1 MNAADE
7 LLGPALK
14 NGQADEAAV
23 IAGDRKVT
31 YAELQAAAARC
42 GGAFAEL
49 GVGTQDRV
57 LLLADDGPEFYYV
70 YLGAM
75 KIGAVPVA
83 INLRASAQELAFMVA
98 DSGCKLLVADSQF
111 LETVERAKGMS
122 NSFPPVVVTDR
133 ADGIDDILS
142 LMVGRDERMHSVQL
156 DPEDTALWMY
166 TSGTT
171 GEPKAAVHR
180 LASLAHVPKYLKDVY
195 GVRPGDRL
203 FCSSNLFFAFSLGHM
218 LLAGLK
224 LGATMVVHA
233 GWPNAEDIA
242 DTIETHKP
250 DVVFSVPTFYRALV
264 SGGFAG
270 SPAFRNVRHFI
281 SAGERLPEP
290 LCRQWQTVTG
300 QPLLEGIG
308 ATEALV
314 MFIGNAP
321 KKFAPGATG
330 KPYPGIEVK
339 LTDEDGAPIKD
350 AGVPGIL
357 WVKAPTLADGY
368 WNQPDKT
375 TEAFKDGWYR
385 TGDMFVLDDK
395 GWFHHQGRG
404 DDMLKI
410 SGQWVSP
417 VQIEERVLDNPK
429 IMEAAVVGVTDTSGF
444 VRLAL
449 CMILADPGAD
459 REALE
464 EEICADLTG
473 NLSIYKCPRR
483 FVYLD
488 DFPRTP
494 TGKVQRFK
502 LRQIAADEVGG
513 RA

>member
-14 NGQADEAAV
+14 RGQADEVAI
-23 IAGDRKVT
+23 IAGARKIT
-31 YAELQAAAARC
+31 YAELQAAAARS
-42 GGAFAEL
+42 GGAFREL
-49 GVGTQDRV
+49 GVGRQDRV
-57 LLLADDGPEFYYV
+57 LLLADDGPEFFYV

-83 INLRASAQELAFMVA
+83 INLRASAQELAFMVE
-98 DSGCKLLVADSQF
+98 DSGCRLIVTDSQF
-111 LETVERAKGMS
+111 LDTVERAKGMS
-122 NSFPPVVVTDR
+122 ETFPPVVVTDS
-133 ADGIDDILS
+133 ADGHDDILS
-142 LMVGRDERMHSVQL
+142 LMVGRDERMHSVDL
-156 DPEDTALWMY
+156 DPGDAALWMY

-180 LASLAHVPKYLKDVY
+180 LASLAHVPRYLKDLY
-195 GVRPGDRL
+195 GVHPGDTL
-203 FCSSNLFFAFSLGHM
+203 FCSSKLFFAFSLGHM
-218 LLAGLK
+218 LLAGLM
-224 LGATMVVHA
+224 LGATMVLHT
-233 GWPNAEDIA
+233 GWPNAEDVA
-242 DTIETHKP
+242 DTIETYEP
-250 DVVFSVPTFYRALV
+250 DVVFSVPTFYRALI

-270 SPAFRNVRHFI
+270 SPAFRKVRHFI

-308 ATEALV
+308 ATEVLV
-314 MFIGNAP
+314 MFIGNGP
-321 KKFAPGATG
+321 KKFVPGATG
-330 KPYPGIEVK
+330 KPYPGVEVK
-339 LTDEDGAPIKD
+339 LTDEDGTAIKD
-350 AGVPGIL
+350 TGVPGIL
-357 WVKAPTLADGY
+357 WVKAPTLAEGY
-368 WNQPDKT
+368 WHQPEKSA
-375 TEAFKDGWYR
+375 EAFKDGWYR
-385 TGDMFVLDDK
+385 TGDMFVCDPD
-395 GWFHHQGRG
+395 GRYHHQGRG

-417 VQIEERVLDNPK
+417 AQIEERVLENPK
-429 IMEAAVVGVTDTSGF
+429 VMEAAVVGVTDTSGF

-449 CMILADPGAD
+449 CMILADLKTD

-464 EEICADLTG
+464 EEICEDLTG

-513 RA
+513 LS

>member
-1 MNAADE
+1 MNAVDE

-98 DSGCKLLVADSQF
+98 DSACKLPVADSQF
-111 LETVERAKGMS
+111 LETVERARKLSG
-122 NSFPPVVVTDR
+122 SFPPVVVTDP
-133 ADGIDDILS
+133 AEGHDDILS
-142 LMVGRDERMHSVQL
+142 LMVGRDERMHSVDL
-156 DPEDTALWMY
+156 DPGDTALWMY

-171 GEPKAAVHR
+171 GEPKAAVHQ
-180 LASLAHVPKYLKDVY
+180 LASLAYVPRYLKEVY
-195 GVRPGDRL
+195 GVRPGDTL
-203 FCSSNLFFAFSLGHM
+203 FCSSKLFFAFSLGHM
-218 LLAGLK
+218 LLAGLM
-224 LGATMVVHA
+224 LGATMVVHS
-233 GWPNAEDIA
+233 GWPNAEDVA
-242 DTIETHKP
+242 DTIETHKS

-281 SAGERLPEP
+281 SAGERLPEQ

-308 ATEALV
+308 ATEALI
-314 MFIGNAP
+314 MFIGNRP
-321 KKFAPGATG
+321 KDFSPGATG
-330 KPYPGIEVK
+330 KPYPGVEVK
-339 LTDEDGAPIKD
+339 LTDEDGVSIKE

-357 WVKAPTLADGY
+357 WVKSPTLADGY

-375 TEAFKDGWYR
+375 AEAFRDGWYR

-395 GWFHHQGRG
+395 GWYHHQGRG

-417 VQIEERVLDNPK
+417 VQIEERVLENPK
-429 IMEAAVVGVTDTSGF
+429 VMEAAVVGVTDTSGF

-449 CMILADPGAD
+449 CMILADPRAD

-464 EEICADLTG
+464 EEVCEDLTG

-513 RA
+513 MS

>member
-1 MNAADE
+1 
-7 LLGPALK
+7 
-14 NGQADEAAV
+14 
-23 IAGDRKVT
+23 
-31 YAELQAAAARC
+31 
-42 GGAFAEL
+42 
-49 GVGTQDRV
+49 V
-57 LLLADDGPEFYYV
+57 LLLADDGPEFFYV

-83 INLRASAQELAFMVA
+83 INLRASPQEPAFMVA
-98 DSGCKLLVADSQF
+98 DSACKLIVADPQF
-111 LETVERAKGMS
+111 LDTVERAKGMS
-122 NSFPPVVVTDR
+122 DGFPPIVMTTP
-133 ADGIDDILS
+133 AEGHDDILS

-156 DPEDTALWMY
+156 EADAAAFWMY

-180 LASLAHVPKYLKDVY
+180 LASLAHVPRYLKEVY

-203 FCSSNLFFAFSLGHM
+203 FSSSKLFFAFSLGHV
-218 LLAGLK
+218 LLAGLM
-224 LGATMVVHA
+224 LGATTILHE
-233 GWPNAEDIA
+233 GWPKPEDIA

-250 DVVFSVPTFYRALV
+250 DMVFSVPTFYRALV

-270 SPAFRNVRHFI
+270 SPAFRGVRHFI
-281 SAGERLPEP
+281 SAGERLPEA

-314 MFIGNAP
+314 MFMGNRP
-321 KKFAPGATG
+321 KDFAPGATG
-330 KPYPGIEVK
+330 KPYPGVEVR
-339 LTDEDGAPIKD
+339 LADEEDRPVTEI
-350 AGVPGIL
+350 GVPGIL

-368 WNQPDKT
+368 WKQPEKT
-375 TEAFKDGWYR
+375 AEAFRDGWYR
-385 TGDMFVLDDK
+385 TGDMFVIDDR
-395 GWFHHQGRG
+395 GWYHHQGRG

-417 VQIEERVLDNPK
+417 AQIEERVLVNPK
-429 IMEAAVVGVTDTSGF
+429 VAEAAVVGVTDTSGF

-449 CMILADPGAD
+449 CMILADPKAD
-459 REALE
+459 RVALE
-464 EEICADLTG
+464 DEICEDLTS

-502 LRQIAADEVGG
+502 LRQIAADEGG
-513 RA
+513 GMV